1 MAHYQIT
8 IKEMAAR
15 DGLQNEAINIPTE
28 TKVAFINQ
36 LSACGLQ
43 HIEVSSFVNPQR
55 IPQLA
60 DAEQVFSQIQRQ
72 PGVQY
77 SALVPNVPG
86 LTRAMAVNVDA
97 IAVFTAASEMFC
109 QRNINCS
116 IEQSLIRFSPMIDQA
131 RQTGLAVR
139 AYVSCVLGCPYEG
152 YIAPAKVAA
161 LAKQLFDMG
170 CAEISLGDTI
180 GAGTPLQAQQLI
192 NEVAEKVPIE
202 HLAVHFHD
210 TRGQALANI
219 LACLSLGIRVIDSAV
234 SGLGGCPYAVG
245 ATGNV
250 ATEDVIYMLHGMG
263 YETGIDLDKLIAAGQ
278 YMNSHLQRQ
287 NNSRVAVAGVPY
299 DYENYKTPQ

>member
-1 MAHYQIT
+1 MTHKKIT

-28 TKVAFINQ
+28 TKIDLINK
-36 LSACGLQ
+36 LSDCGLQ
-43 HIEVSSFVNPQR
+43 HIEVSSFVNPLR

-60 DAEQVFSQIQRQ
+60 DAEHVFSQIHRQ
-72 PGVQY
+72 STVQY
-77 SALVPNVPG
+77 SALVPNIPG
-86 LTRAMAVNVDA
+86 LTRAMAANVDA

-116 IEQSLIRFSPMIDQA
+116 IEQSLIRFGPVIDQA
-131 RQTGLAVR
+131 RQAALPVR

-152 YIAPAKVAA
+152 YISPAKVAA

-170 CAEISLGDTI
+170 CDEISLGDTI
-180 GAGTPLQAQQLI
+180 GAGTPRQAQQLI
-192 NEVAEKVPIE
+192 NKVVEKVPVK

-219 LACLSLGIRVIDSAV
+219 AACLALGIRVIDSAV
-234 SGLGGCPYAVG
+234 SGLGGCPYAAG

-250 ATEDVIYMLHGMG
+250 ATEDVLYMLQGMG
-263 YETGIDLDKLIAAGQ
+263 YETGIDLEKLMAAGE
-278 YMNSHLQRQ
+278 YMSSHLKRQ

-299 DYENYKTPQ
+299 DYENYKTSP

>member
-1 MAHYQIT
+1 MTHKQVM

-15 DGLQNEAINIPTE
+15 DGLQNESVNIPTKI
-28 TKVAFINQ
+28 KVDFINQ
-36 LSACGLQ
+36 LSDCGLQ
-43 HIEVSSFVNPQR
+43 YIEVSSFVNPQR

-60 DAEQVFSQIQRQ
+60 DAEQVFSQIQRKS
-72 PGVQY
+72 GVQY
-77 SALVPNVPG
+77 SALVPNAAG
-86 LTRAMAVNVDA
+86 LTRAMAVDVDA

-116 IEQSLIRFSPMIDQA
+116 IEQSLTRFSGVIDQA
-131 RQTGLAVR
+131 RQMGLAVR
-139 AYVSCVLGCPYEG
+139 AYVSCVLGCPYAG
-152 YIAPAKVAA
+152 YISPTKVAS

-170 CAEISLGDTI
+170 CDEISLGDTI
-180 GAGTPLQAQQLI
+180 GAGTPWHVQQLI
-192 NEVAEKVPIE
+192 NEVVKKVPIE

-219 LACLSLGIRVIDSAV
+219 VACLSLGIRVIDSAV

-250 ATEDVIYMLHGMG
+250 ATEDVLYMLHGMG
-263 YETGIDLDKLIAAGQ
+263 YETGIDLEKLMAAGQ
-278 YMNSHLQRQ
+278 YMNSHLHRQ

-299 DYENYKTPQ
+299 DYENYKTP